1 MKFSVIVPVY
11 NAENYIV
18 TCVES
23 LMKQTFQDFEI
34 VLVNDGSKDKT
45 GALCE
50 AQADAHSEKIKV
62 IHQENQ
68 GPLLTRLNGINSAT
82 GEYCVFL
89 DVDDELVDNGLELL
103 YQSIEEYQSPD
114 MLIYSFFYDDLSGN
128 LKRANPLFE
137 ENSSFE
143 NENEKK
149 MLYERFFTTTLLN
162 NVWTKAVKRTVF
174 EKDNVD
180 YSKYSNLRCSEDRL
194 LSMGMVSHA
203 ARVAYIKEPI
213 YIYKLMPNSITRTF
227 DIKAIDRFN
236 VKVLYNEELNYIH
249 KWKLDYEKWK
259 ARLDA
264 GYIMQTWYVLDMYY
278 HKVQSR
284 RLKNRILEYDWASFV
299 PEEIN
304 SYYKENV
311 YLNEQRK
318 ICWSWVLQKNKLA
331 LKSYFLKKTARRFI
345 RNLIKQS

>member
-1 MKFSVIVPVY
+1 MKFSIIVPVY
-11 NAENYIV
+11 NAENYID

-23 LMKQTFQDFEI
+23 LMKQTCQDFEI
-34 VLVNDGSKDKT
+34 ILVNDGSKDKT

-50 AQADAHSEKIKV
+50 AKAASYAEKIKV

-68 GPLLTRLNGINSAT
+68 GPLLTRLNGINCAI

-89 DVDDELVDNGLELL
+89 DVDDELVDDGLELL

-114 MLIYSFFYDDLSGN
+114 MLIYSFFYDDLSGS
-128 LKRANPLFE
+128 LKRAETLFE

-174 EKDNVD
+174 KKDDLD
-180 YSKYSNLRCSEDRL
+180 YSKYSSLRCSEDRL

-203 ARVAYIKEPI
+203 TRIAYIQEPI

-227 DIKAIDRFN
+227 NVKAIERFN
-236 VKVLYNEELNYIH
+236 VKVLYDEELNYIRM
-249 KWKLDYEKWK
+249 WQLGFEKWK
-259 ARLDA
+259 AKLDA
-264 GYIMQTWYVLDMYY
+264 GYILQTWHVLDMYY
-278 HKVQSR
+278 NKVQGHQ
-284 RLKNRILEYDWASFV
+284 LKNRLLEYDWLDFI
-299 PEEIN
+299 PEKAN
-304 SYYKENV
+304 STCKGNI
-311 YLNEQRK
+311 YLNEQQK
-318 ICWSWVLQKNKLA
+318 KCWNWVLQGNKRA
-331 LKSYFLKKTARRFI
+331 LKLYFLKKKARKSI
-345 RNLIKQS
+345 RNLIKKS